1 MLKRLSS
8 SSFLKNS
15 SILALGTGLAFAISF
30 LFQPLLTRIY
40 SPEEFGLFSVYTS
53 VFGILVSI
61 SSFRYDTAII
71 VTKTKEEGFNL
82 TFVSIFISLVFSI
95 LLYPIFFFFD
105 TDIVKLVGV
114 NPENTLWLYLIP
126 LSIFL
131 FSSYRAVNTL
141 LTRNKKFKASSI
153 NKIVRRSSEGIM
165 QLLFGKLSIFNGL
178 IYGGI
183 IGDLLNNISG
193 FVQLKI
199 KKRSIELISISKLK
213 EVMIRY
219 KSYPIM
225 GTIPYLLNTISLLIP
240 VLIFNNLFNQD
251 DTGQLGLSINV
262 LSIPISLISMSFSQV
277 LSQDLAKKKNK
288 NSPILKFIFKVSLG
302 LFALAII
309 GVVVIYFFSEPIFTF
324 VFGEEWKIASQISS
338 ILVFAIG
345 IRFIVSPLSVLFTSI
360 EKVKQGGWWQIFH
373 FFLIL
378 ILFAFDYNDIF
389 DFVQVYVVLELI
401 AYGIYYLQIIYQANK
416 YEKDILLNS

>member
-15 SILALGTGLAFAISF
+15 SILALGTGLAFAIAF

-40 SPEEFGLFSVYTS
+40 TPEEFGLFSVYTS

-71 VTKTKEEGFNL
+71 VTKTKQEGFNL
-82 TFVSIFISLVFSI
+82 TVVSIVLAFIFSI
-95 LLYPIFFFFD
+95 VLFPAFLIFD
-105 TDIVKLVGV
+105 NEIVSLVGV
-114 NPENTLWLYLIP
+114 DSENTLWLYFIP
-126 LSIFL
+126 LSVFL
-131 FSSYRAVNTL
+131 FSSYRSINTL

-153 NKIVRRSSEGIM
+153 NKIVRRSSEGVM
-165 QLLFGKLSIFNGL
+165 QLFFGKLTISYGL
-178 IYGGI
+178 IYGGL

-193 FVQLKI
+193 FIQLRI
-199 KKRSIELISISKLK
+199 KRNTIKLITIQKLK

-225 GTIPYLLNTISLLIP
+225 GTIPYFLNTISLLIP
-240 VLIFNNLFNQD
+240 VLIFNRLFNQE
-251 DTGQLGLSINV
+251 DTGQLGLSLNV

-277 LSQDLAKKKNK
+277 LSQDLARKKNN
-288 NSPILKFIFKVSLG
+288 NSPILKFIVKVSLG
-302 LFALAII
+302 LFVLATI
-309 GVVVIYFFSEPIFTF
+309 GVIIIYFFSVPLFTF
-324 VFGEEWKIASQISS
+324 VFGNEWVVAAKISS
-338 ILVFAIG
+338 VMVFALG
-345 IRFIVSPLSVLFTSI
+345 IKFIVSPLSVIFTSL

-378 ILFAFDYNDIF
+378 LLFLFDYDNLY
-389 DFVQVYVVLELI
+389 DFVEKYVILELI
-401 AYGIYYLQIIYQANK
+401 AYSIYYIQIIYQAK
-416 YEKDILLNS
+416 IYEKEI